1 MSAQP
6 KAYRFAVA
14 SQWRSCLVHR
24 FAIGQGLSPIRRF
37 SSTTVRVGGA
47 RKISAVAASPGGG
60 ALARLDRHALV
71 RLAESGA
78 EEGPF
83 TIDGA
88 LAAGGRWIVDRD
100 GIWTSDGA
108 SAVHRYERE
117 SLLLD
122 VAVELKQRIRDVASD
137 GRGGIWALVEGPRD
151 TLELIAIDCRG
162 CRGARHV
169 LGCDTHAPRR
179 IANVEGGNRLV
190 LLAGDGKWLVLVDP
204 KTAAVDRVLS
214 VGGLASCWAA
224 TELASDGRHRIAL
237 WGEQRIEG
245 RPPLGL
251 ALVLAADGD
260 VVDGPLMLSPVGRVN
275 AVAVGRDRL
284 WFGADSGLWQT
295 SAADG
300 TGARESDGTILT
312 PALLSPDSDPT
323 RGWLRAEVT
332 VDLPVGA
339 VLEAEYASTDDEET
353 AARATQIAGDRS
365 ATTRGKQDD
374 IWQMLEHPP
383 GRAFRFTTPAS
394 RQSIAIPLFESRDR
408 WLWIRLRLMAPPG
421 ASTGSISELRVLYPN
436 QSIAKYLPAAF
447 FGERKDPTGTMRR
460 LVGVLE
466 STTQQIDER
475 IRGIGAHIDPSTAP
489 EGWLDYLGRWMDL
502 PWDDELPVDAK
513 RRVLAN
519 GGELLA
525 ARGTRRGIQLL
536 LSALLGA
543 EASVRITDLTVDHAV
558 AVVGGAASPGATLP
572 TLLAGTVR
580 TPTLGGKAIVGRACL
595 NRNEHPLD
603 AIVPRVHISVRAS
616 PAVRRAVAPLLE
628 RVLLQYLPAGVGTLI
643 SWAASSGLGGTLT
656 GGGIVL
662 DGEGPG
668 RVGGDGTLGRV
679 RLAGRK
685 DRLTDTAAGIG
696 LRLR

>member
-1 MSAQP
+1 MSVQP
-6 KAYRFAVA
+6 KAYRFALA
-14 SQWRSCLVHR
+14 SQWRSCLLHR
-24 FAIGQGLSPIRRF
+24 FAIDDRLSPVRRF
-37 SSTTVRVGGA
+37 SLTAVRVGGA
-47 RKISAVAASPGGG
+47 RTISAVAASPGG
-60 ALARLDRHALV
+60 ALARIDEIALI
-71 RLAESGA
+71 RLADTGG

-83 TIDGA
+83 AIDGA
-88 LAAGGRWIVDRD
+88 LAAGKRWVMDSEW
-100 GIWTSDGA
+100 IWTSNGA

-117 SLLLD
+117 SLLHDL
-122 VAVELKQRIRDVASD
+122 AVELSQRIRDVASD
-137 GRGGIWALVEGPRD
+137 GRGGIWALVEGANG
-151 TLELIAIDCRG
+151 TLELVGIDCRG
-162 CRGARHV
+162 CRGTRHV
-169 LGCDTHAPRR
+169 LGCDAHAPRQ
-179 IANVEGGNRLV
+179 IASVERGNRLV
-190 LLAGDGKWLVLVDP
+190 LLSGNGKWLVLLNP
-204 KTAAVDRVLS
+204 ATGAVDRVLS
-214 VGGLASCWAA
+214 VGDLASCWVA

-237 WGEQRIEG
+237 WGEERIEG
-245 RPPLGL
+245 KPPLGI
-251 ALVLAADGD
+251 AFVLDADGD
-260 VVDGPLMLSPVGRVN
+260 VVDGPLTLAPVGRVN

-284 WFGADSGLWQT
+284 WFGGNSGLWQL
-295 SAADG
+295 SAGDG

-323 RGWLRAEVT
+323 RGWLRAEVK

-339 VLEAEYASTDDEET
+339 VLEAEYASTDNEAI
-353 AARATQIAGDRS
+353 AAQATQIAGDRS
-365 ATTRGKQDD
+365 ATTRRKQED

-383 GRAFRFTTPAS
+383 GRAFRFTAPTSGPAM
-394 RQSIAIPLFESRDR
+394 AIPLFESRDR
-408 WLWIRLRLMAPPG
+408 WLWIRLRVMAPPG
-421 ASTGSISELRVLYPN
+421 ARTGSISELRVLYPN

-475 IRGIGAHIDPSTAP
+475 IRRIGAHIDPSTAP

-502 PWDDELPVDAK
+502 PWDDALPVEAK
-513 RRVLAN
+513 RRLLAH
-519 GGELLA
+519 GGQLLA
-525 ARGTRRGIQLL
+525 ARGTRRGLQLL

-543 EASVRITDLTVDHAV
+543 EASVQIRDLTVDHAV
-558 AVVGGAASPGATLP
+558 AVVGSAASPGTTLP

-595 NRNEHPLD
+595 NRREHPLD
-603 AIVPRVHISVRAS
+603 VIAPRVHISVTAP
-616 PAVRRAVAPLLE
+616 PAIRRAVGPLLE

-656 GGGIVL
+656 GDGVVL

-668 RVGGDGTLGRV
+668 RVGDDGTLGRV

-685 DRLTDTAAGIG
+685 NRLTDTAPGIG

>member
-1 MSAQP
+1 MSVQP
-6 KAYRFAVA
+6 KAYRFALP
-14 SQWRSCLVHR
+14 SQWRSCLLHR
-24 FAIGQGLSPIRRF
+24 FTTGEALSPLRRF
-37 SSTTVRVGGA
+37 SSTPVRVGEA
-47 RKISAVAASPGGG
+47 RRISAIAAIPGG
-60 ALARLDRHALV
+60 ALARIDRHALI
-71 RLAESGA
+71 RLADSG

-83 TIDGA
+83 EINGA
-88 LAAGGRWIVDRD
+88 LTAGSRWVVD
-100 GIWTSDGA
+100 GEWMWTSNGGTA
-108 SAVHRYERE
+108 IHRYERE
-117 SLLLD
+117 SLLHDL
-122 VAVELKQRIRDVASD
+122 AVELSQRIRDIASD
-137 GRGGIWALVEGPRD
+137 GRGGFRVLVEGAND
-151 TLELIAIDCRG
+151 TLELVSVDCRG

-169 LGCDTHAPRR
+169 LGCDTHAPRQ
-179 IANVEGGNRLV
+179 IASIDRGNRLV
-190 LLAGDGKWLVLVDP
+190 LLSGDGKWLVLLD
-204 KTAAVDRVLS
+204 AATGAVERVLS

-237 WGEQRIEG
+237 WGEQRIEAK
-245 RPPLGL
+245 PPLGI
-251 ALVLAADGD
+251 AFVLAADGD
-260 VVDGPLMLSPVGRVN
+260 VVDGPLTLGPIGRVN
-275 AVAVGRDRL
+275 SVAVGRDRL
-284 WFGADSGLWQT
+284 WFGADSGLWQV

-323 RGWLRAEVT
+323 RGWLRAEVK

-339 VLEAEYASTDDEET
+339 VLEAEYASTDKAEI
-353 AARATQIAGDRS
+353 AAQATQIAGDRS
-365 ATTRGKQDD
+365 ATTRRKQDD
-374 IWQMLEHPP
+374 IWQMLDHPP
-383 GRAFRFTTPAS
+383 GRAFRFAGPAS
-394 RQSIAIPLFESRDR
+394 GQSVAIPLFESRDR
-408 WLWIRLRLMAPPG
+408 WLWLRLRLMAPPG

-436 QSIAKYLPAAF
+436 QSIATYLPAAF

-466 STTQQIDER
+466 STTRQIDER
-475 IRGIGAHIDPSTAP
+475 IHRIAAHIDPATAP

-502 PWDDELPVDAK
+502 PWDDELPTDAK

-519 GGELLA
+519 GGALLA

-536 LSALLGA
+536 LAALVGS

-558 AVVGGAASPGATLP
+558 AVVGGAASPGARLP

-580 TPTLGGKAIVGRACL
+580 TPTLGGKAIVGRARL

-603 AIVPRVHISVRAS
+603 VLVPRVHITVTAS

-643 SWAASSGLGGTLT
+643 SWAALGDTLT
-656 GGGIVL
+656 GDGIVL

-668 RVGGDGTLGRV
+668 RIGGDGTLGRV

-685 DRLTDTAAGIG
+685 DRLTDTALGIG